1 MRTIRYKEASVT
13 LAVPMGLPE
22 EMRQG
27 ADEVVDLFVEPAYRN
42 QGMASA
48 LMQRICRGADSRCK
62 VLILQPRAYDDCE
75 MSELE
80 LAAWYTKMGFEI
92 VQTEPVLLM
101 ARAPRQ

>member
-1 MRTIRYKEASVT
+1 MKTIRYKEASVT

-22 EMRQG
+22 EMREG
-27 ADEVVDLFVEPAYRN
+27 ADEVVDLFVEPAHRN
-42 QGMASA
+42 QGMANA

-62 VLILQPRAYDDCE
+62 VLILQPRAYDGGE